1 MNIFK
6 RLLTI
11 GKAEVHSVIDS
22 FEDPINLTEQGIR
35 EMKEELGRSIESL
48 AQLKALT
55 IRKKNEAE
63 AEEQISKDY
72 YNKAI
77 VIVQKAEK
85 GDVESSEADR
95 LAKEALKR
103 QVSSKENADQLH
115 KEHEKLHTECE
126 KMQAAINHLKSSIAK
141 WENELKT
148 LKARVQVSEATKDI
162 NQKMTQMD
170 TGSTVSMLEKLKERV
185 VQQETLAEAYSD
197 ISKSGKTIDEEIE
210 AMVNNKD
217 TEAEEALNRLKE
229 TLKKG

>member
-11 GKAEVHSVIDS
+11 GKAEVHSVIDN

-35 EMKEELGRSIESL
+35 EMKEQLSKSIEAL
-48 AQLKALT
+48 AQLKALA

-63 AEEQISKDY
+63 TEEQTADDY

-77 VIVQKAEK
+77 VIIQKAEK
-85 GDVESSEADR
+85 GEVESQEADR

-103 QVSSKENADQLH
+103 QTASQERTSELR
-115 KEHEKLHTECE
+115 KEHEKLHGECE
-126 KMQAAINHLKSSIAK
+126 KMQGNINQLRSGITK

-162 NQKMTQMD
+162 NQQMTQMD
-170 TGSTVSMLEKLKERV
+170 TGSAVSMLEKLKDRV
-185 VQQETLAEAYSD
+185 VQQEALAEAYSD
-197 ISKSGKTIDEEIE
+197 LSKSGKSIDEEID
-210 AMVNNKD
+210 AIVNNND
-217 TEAEEALNRLKE
+217 SAAEEALNRLKE

>member
-6 RLLTI
+6 RLFTI
-11 GKAEVHSVIDS
+11 GKAEIHSVIDS

-35 EMKEELGRSIESL
+35 DMKEQLGKSIEAL
-48 AQLKALT
+48 AQLKALA

-63 AEEQISKDY
+63 AEEQAAKDY
-72 YNKAI
+72 YSKAI

-85 GDVESSEADR
+85 GEVEVLEGDR

-103 QVSSKENADQLH
+103 QTSSLENAQSLQ
-115 KEHEKLHTECE
+115 KEHEKFNGECE
-126 KMQAAINHLKSSIAK
+126 KMQTNINNLKSSIAK

-162 NQKMTQMD
+162 NKKMTQMD
-170 TGSTVSMLEKLKERV
+170 TGSTVNMLEKLKERV
-185 VQQETLAEAYSD
+185 VQQEALAEAYSD
-197 ISKSGKTIDEEIE
+197 ISKAGKTIDEEID
-210 AMVNNKD
+210 AIVKNND
-217 TEAEEALNRLKE
+217 MEAEEALTKLKE

>member
-11 GKAEVHSVIDS
+11 GKAEIHSVIDN
-22 FEDPINLTEQGIR
+22 FEDPINVTEQGIR
-35 EMKEELGRSIESL
+35 DMKEQLGKSIEAL
-48 AQLKALT
+48 AQLKALA

-63 AEEQISKDY
+63 TEEQIANDY
-72 YNKAI
+72 YKKAI

-85 GDVESSEADR
+85 GEVEASEADR

-103 QVSSKENADQLH
+103 QASSQENADQLH
-115 KEHEKLHTECE
+115 QEHEKLHTECE
-126 KMQAAINHLKSSIAK
+126 KMQTTINHLKSSIAK

-197 ISKSGKTIDEEIE
+197 LSKSGKTIDEEID

-217 TEAEEALNRLKE
+217 NEAEEALNRLKE

>member
-48 AQLKALT
+48 AQLKALS

>member
-11 GKAEVHSVIDS
+11 GKAEIHSVIDN
-22 FEDPINLTEQGIR
+22 FEDPINVTEQGIR
-35 EMKEELGRSIESL
+35 EMKEELGKSIESL

-63 AEEQISKDY
+63 TEEQVSKDY

-85 GDVESSEADR
+85 GEVEASEADR

-103 QVSSKENADQLH
+103 QSSSQENADLLH

-126 KMQAAINHLKSSIAK
+126 KMQASIHHLKSSIAK

-197 ISKSGKTIDEEIE
+197 LSRSGKTIDEEID

-217 TEAEEALNRLKE
+217 NEAEEALNRLKE

>member
-11 GKAEVHSVIDS
+11 GKAEIHSVIES
-22 FEDPINLTEQGIR
+22 FEDPINMTEEGIR
-35 EMKEELGRSIESL
+35 DMKEQLGKSIEAL

-63 AEEQISKDY
+63 KEEQIASDY

-77 VIVQKAEK
+77 VIIQKAEK
-85 GDVESSEADR
+85 GEVEAPEADR

-103 QVSSKENADQLH
+103 QASYQENAG
-115 KEHEKLHTECE
+115 KLHEEHQKLHSDCE
-126 KMQAAINHLKSSIAK
+126 KMQTTINHLKSSISK
-141 WENELKT
+141 WENELNT

-170 TGSTVSMLEKLKERV
+170 TGSAVSMLEKLKDRV

-197 ISKSGKTIDEEIE
+197 ISKSGKTIDEEID
-210 AMVNNKD
+210 AIVNNND
-217 TEAEEALNRLKE
+217 REAEEALNRLKE

>member
-48 AQLKALT
+48 AQLKALS

-63 AEEQISKDY
+63 AEEQIAKDY

>member
-11 GKAEVHSVIDS
+11 GKAEIHSVIDN

-35 EMKEELGRSIESL
+35 EMKEELGKSVESL

-63 AEEQISKDY
+63 TEEQTSKDY

-85 GDVESSEADR
+85 GEVEASEADR

-103 QVSSKENADQLH
+103 QASSQQNADQLH
-115 KEHEKLHTECE
+115 KEHEKLHSECE
-126 KMQAAINHLKSSIAK
+126 KMQATINHLKSSIAK

-148 LKARVQVSEATKDI
+148 LRARVQVSEATKDI

-197 ISKSGKTIDEEIE
+197 ISKSGKTIDEEID

-217 TEAEEALNRLKE
+217 SEAEEALNRLKE

>member
-11 GKAEVHSVIDS
+11 GKAEIHSVIES
-22 FEDPINLTEQGIR
+22 FEDPINLTEEGIR
-35 EMKEELGRSIESL
+35 EMKEQLAKSIEAL
-48 AQLKALT
+48 AQLKALA

-63 AEEQISKDY
+63 TEEQTAKDY

-85 GDVESSEADR
+85 GEVETAEADR

-103 QVSSKENADQLH
+103 QTSSQENANILQ
-115 KEHEKLHTECE
+115 KEHEKLYDECE
-126 KMQAAINHLKSSIAK
+126 KMQANINHLKSSITK

-170 TGSTVSMLEKLKERV
+170 TGGTVSMLEKLKDRV
-185 VQQETLAEAYSD
+185 VQQEALAEAYSD
-197 ISKSGKTIDEEIE
+197 LSKSGKSIDDEID
-210 AMVNNKD
+210 AIVNNSD
-217 TEAEEALNRLKE
+217 TKAEEALNRLKE

>member
-6 RLLTI
+6 RLFRI
-11 GKAEVHSVIDS
+11 GKAEIHSVIDG

-35 EMKEELGRSIESL
+35 DMKDQLGKSIEAL
-48 AQLKALT
+48 AQIKALA

-63 AEEQISKDY
+63 TEEQTATDY
-72 YNKAI
+72 YNKAV

-85 GDVESSEADR
+85 GEANPDEADR

-103 QVSSKENADQLH
+103 QTSSHENSLTLH
-115 KEHEKLHTECE
+115 KEHEKLYAECE
-126 KMQAAINHLKSSIAK
+126 KMQGNINHLKSSIAK

-170 TGSTVSMLEKLKERV
+170 TGSTVNMLEKLKERV
-185 VQQETLAEAYSD
+185 VQQEALAEAYSD
-197 ISKSGKTIDEEIE
+197 ISKAGKTIDEEID
-210 AMVNNKD
+210 ALVKNND
-217 TEAEEALNRLKE
+217 IEAEEALNKLKE
-229 TLKKG
+229 TLKKS

>member
-11 GKAEVHSVIDS
+11 GKAEIHSVIDN
-22 FEDPINLTEQGIR
+22 FEDPINVTEQGIR
-35 EMKEELGRSIESL
+35 EMKEELGKSVESL
-48 AQLKALT
+48 AQLKALA

-63 AEEQISKDY
+63 TEEQTAQDY

-85 GDVESSEADR
+85 GEVEASEADR

-103 QVSSKENADQLH
+103 QASSQENAGKLH
-115 KEHEKLHTECE
+115 KEHEKLHAECE
-126 KMQAAINHLKSSIAK
+126 KLQATINHLKSSIAK

-148 LKARVQVSEATKDI
+148 LKARVQVSEATRDI

-170 TGSTVSMLEKLKERV
+170 NGSTVSMLEKLKERV

-197 ISKSGKTIDEEIE
+197 ITKSEKTIDEEID
-210 AMVNNKD
+210 AIVNNND
-217 TEAEEALNRLKE
+217 TEAEEALSRLKE

>member
-11 GKAEVHSVIDS
+11 GKAEIHSVIDS
-22 FEDPINLTEQGIR
+22 FEDPINATEQGIR
-35 EMKEELGRSIESL
+35 EMKEQLGKSIEAL
-48 AQLKALT
+48 AQLKALA

-63 AEEQISKDY
+63 AEDQTAKDY
-72 YNKAI
+72 YSKAI

-85 GDVESSEADR
+85 GEVITSEADR

-103 QVSSKENADQLH
+103 QASSQETSQKLQ
-115 KEHEKLHTECE
+115 KEHEKLHTECD
-126 KMQAAINHLKSSIAK
+126 KMQGNINHLKSSIAK

-170 TGSTVSMLEKLKERV
+170 TGSTVSMLEKLKDRV
-185 VQQETLAEAYSD
+185 VQQETLAEAYAD
-197 ISKSGKTIDEEIE
+197 ISKSGKTVDEEID
-210 AMVNNKD
+210 AIVNSND
-217 TEAEEALNRLKE
+217 TEADEALNRLKE

>member
-11 GKAEVHSVIDS
+11 GKAEIHSVIDN

-35 EMKEELGRSIESL
+35 EMKEELGKSVESL

-63 AEEQISKDY
+63 TEEQTSKDY

-85 GDVESSEADR
+85 GEVEASEADR

-103 QVSSKENADQLH
+103 QASSQQNADQLH
-115 KEHEKLHTECE
+115 KEHEKLHSECE
-126 KMQAAINHLKSSIAK
+126 KMQATINHLKSSIAK

-148 LKARVQVSEATKDI
+148 LRARVQVSEATKDI

-197 ISKSGKTIDEEIE
+197 LSKSGKTIDEEID

-217 TEAEEALNRLKE
+217 SEAEEALNRLKE

>member
-11 GKAEVHSVIDS
+11 GKAEIHSVIDS

-35 EMKEELGRSIESL
+35 EMKEQLGKSIEAL
-48 AQLKALT
+48 AQLKALA

-63 AEEQISKDY
+63 TEEQTAKDY

-85 GDVESSEADR
+85 GEVETAEADR
-95 LAKEALKR
+95 LAKEALKK
-103 QVSSKENADQLH
+103 QTSSLEKATALQ
-115 KEHEKLHTECE
+115 KEHEKLFADCE
-126 KMQAAINHLKSSIAK
+126 KLQGNINHLKSSITK

-170 TGSTVSMLEKLKERV
+170 TGSAVSMLEKLKDRV
-185 VQQETLAEAYSD
+185 VQQEALAEAYSD
-197 ISKSGKTIDEEIE
+197 LSKSGKSIDEEID
-210 AMVNNKD
+210 AMVNSND
-217 TEAEEALNRLKE
+217 TKAEEALNRLKE

>member
-11 GKAEVHSVIDS
+11 GKAEIHSVIDN
-22 FEDPINLTEQGIR
+22 FEDPINVTEQGIR
-35 EMKEELGRSIESL
+35 EMKEELGKSVESI
-48 AQLKALT
+48 AQLKALA

-63 AEEQISKDY
+63 TEEQTAQDY

-85 GDVESSEADR
+85 GEVEASEADR

-103 QVSSKENADQLH
+103 QASSQENAGKLH
-115 KEHEKLHTECE
+115 KEHEKLHAECE
-126 KMQAAINHLKSSIAK
+126 KLQATINHLKSSIAK

-148 LKARVQVSEATKDI
+148 LKARVQVSEATRDI

-170 TGSTVSMLEKLKERV
+170 NGSTVSMLEKLKERV

-197 ISKSGKTIDEEIE
+197 ITKSEKTIDEEID
-210 AMVNNKD
+210 AIVNNND
-217 TEAEEALNRLKE
+217 TEAEEALSRLKE

>member
-11 GKAEVHSVIDS
+11 GKAEIHSVIEN
-22 FEDPINLTEQGIR
+22 FEDPINMTEEGIR
-35 EMKEELGRSIESL
+35 DMKEQLGKSIEAL
-48 AQLKALT
+48 AQLKALA

-63 AEEQISKDY
+63 KEEQTASDY

-77 VIVQKAEK
+77 VIIQKAEK
-85 GDVESSEADR
+85 GEVETSEADR
-95 LAKEALKR
+95 LAKEALKK
-103 QVSSKENADQLH
+103 QASYQENADKLQE
-115 KEHEKLHTECE
+115 EHQKLHSDCE
-126 KMQAAINHLKSSIAK
+126 KMQTTINHLKSSIAK

-170 TGSTVSMLEKLKERV
+170 TGSTVSMLEKLKDRV

-197 ISKSGKTIDEEIE
+197 ISKSGKTIDEEID
-210 AMVNNKD
+210 AIVNNND
-217 TEAEEALNRLKE
+217 REAEEALNRLKE

>member
-6 RLLTI
+6 RLFRI
-11 GKAEVHSVIDS
+11 GKAEIHSVIDG

-35 EMKEELGRSIESL
+35 DMKEQLGKSIEAL
-48 AQLKALT
+48 AQLKALA

-63 AEEQISKDY
+63 SEEQTAKDY

-85 GDVESSEADR
+85 GEVETGEADR

-103 QVSSKENADQLH
+103 QNSSQENSLVLQA
-115 KEHEKLHTECE
+115 EHEKLYTECE
-126 KMQAAINHLKSSIAK
+126 KMQGNISHLKSSIAK

-185 VQQETLAEAYSD
+185 VQQEALAEAYSD
-197 ISKSGKTIDEEIE
+197 ISKAGKTIDEEID
-210 AMVNNKD
+210 AMVKNND

>member
-11 GKAEVHSVIDS
+11 GKAEIHSVIES
-22 FEDPINLTEQGIR
+22 FEDPINLTEEGIR
-35 EMKEELGRSIESL
+35 EMKEQLAKSIEAL
-48 AQLKALT
+48 AQLKALA

-63 AEEQISKDY
+63 TEEQTAKDY

-85 GDVESSEADR
+85 GDVETAEADR

-103 QVSSKENADQLH
+103 QTSSQENANILQ
-115 KEHEKLHTECE
+115 KEHEKLYDECE
-126 KMQAAINHLKSSIAK
+126 KMQTNINHLKSGIAK

-170 TGSTVSMLEKLKERV
+170 TGSTVSMLEKLKDRV
-185 VQQETLAEAYSD
+185 VQQEALAEAYSD
-197 ISKSGKTIDEEIE
+197 LSKSGKSIDDEID
-210 AMVNNKD
+210 AIVNNSD
-217 TEAEEALNRLKE
+217 TKAEEALNRLKE

>member
-11 GKAEVHSVIDS
+11 GKAEIHSVIDN

-35 EMKEELGRSIESL
+35 EMKEELAKSIESL

-63 AEEQISKDY
+63 VEEQTSKDY

-85 GDVESSEADR
+85 GEVEASEADR

-103 QVSSKENADQLH
+103 QASSQENADHLH

-126 KMQAAINHLKSSIAK
+126 KMQTTINHLKSSIAK

-185 VQQETLAEAYSD
+185 VQQEALAEAYSD
-197 ISKSGKTIDEEIE
+197 LSKSGKTIDEEID

-217 TEAEEALNRLKE
+217 HEAEEALNRLKE

>member
-11 GKAEVHSVIDS
+11 GKAEIHSVIDS

-35 EMKEELGRSIESL
+35 EMKEQLAKSIEAL
-48 AQLKALT
+48 AQLKALA

-63 AEEQISKDY
+63 TEQQTANDY

-77 VIVQKAEK
+77 VIVQKAEN
-85 GDVESSEADR
+85 GEVEAAEADR

-103 QVSSKENADQLH
+103 QTSSLENAKDLQ
-115 KEHEKLHTECE
+115 KEHEKLYDECE
-126 KMQAAINHLKSSIAK
+126 KMQGNINHLKSSIAK

-170 TGSTVSMLEKLKERV
+170 TGSTVSMLEKLKDRV
-185 VQQETLAEAYSD
+185 VQQEALAEAYSD
-197 ISKSGKTIDEEIE
+197 LSKSGKSIDEEID
-210 AMVNNKD
+210 AIVNNND
-217 TEAEEALNRLKE
+217 TKAEEALNRLKE

>member
-11 GKAEVHSVIDS
+11 GKAEIHSVIDN
-22 FEDPINLTEQGIR
+22 FEDPINVTEQGIR
-35 EMKEELGRSIESL
+35 EMKEELGKSIESL

-63 AEEQISKDY
+63 TEEQTSKDY

-85 GDVESSEADR
+85 GEVEASEADR

-103 QVSSKENADQLH
+103 QASSQENADQLH

-126 KMQAAINHLKSSIAK
+126 KMQATINHLKSSISK

-197 ISKSGKTIDEEIE
+197 LSKSGKTIDEEID

-217 TEAEEALNRLKE
+217 NEAEEALNRLKE